1 MVTDF
6 QIGDRVKL
14 TGTELE
20 GVVIGKSYGDIRY
33 EVRCDNG
40 LYVREL
46 LPEALFLIEEPTS
59 T

>member
-1 MVTDF
+1 MTDF

-14 TGTELE
+14 AGTELE
-20 GVVIGKSYGDIRY
+20 GMVIGKSYGDIRY

-40 LYVREL
+40 LYMREL
-46 LPEALFLIEEPTS
+46 PPEALFLIQEPTS